1 MKIFEA
7 GGLTWKEL
15 TRRVVIRMRDGD
27 LLGWA
32 AQLAF
37 FLMLAF
43 FPLLLFLMLLLGYLT
58 EDRTQLRDQLLFYL
72 SSLAPVSASQLIAT
86 TIEETSFAKGGGKLT
101 FGLLAALWAASGGM
115 RATSKALNVAYGV
128 RQNRPWW
135 HERLLAL
142 ALTVAL
148 GALIIVALTLLLYGS
163 DIAEQIAAAFG
174 LDSAFTLLWKLAQYP
189 VAVLFVLL
197 AFNAIYHFA
206 PNIEGKRWQWLTPG
220 ALIGVALWLTVS
232 VVFRQYLRQFSLI
245 KTTYGSFGAVIA
257 LMLWC
262 YLTGIVIL
270 VGGTINADISR
281 AKQDTADGRFGN
293 NQQ

>member
-1 MKIFEA
+1 
-7 GGLTWKEL
+7 
-15 TRRVVIRMRDGD
+15 MREGD

-37 FLMLAF
+37 FFLLSL

-58 EDRTQLRDQLLFYL
+58 GDRAQLRDQLLFYL

-101 FGLLAALWAASGGM
+101 VGLLAALWAASGGM
-115 RATSKALNVAYGV
+115 RAMSKALNVAYGV
-128 RQNRPWW
+128 RENRSWW

-142 ALTVAL
+142 GLTLAL
-148 GALIIVALTLLLYGS
+148 GALIVVALTLLLYGS

-174 LDSAFTLLWKLAQYP
+174 LDEAFTLLWKLVQYP

-206 PNIEGKRWQWLTPG
+206 PNIKGKRWKWLTPG
-220 ALIGVALWLTVS
+220 ALIGVALWLIVS
-232 VVFRQYLRQFSLI
+232 IAFRQYLRQFSLI

-270 VGGTINADISR
+270 IGGAVNAVINSARQDVA
-281 AKQDTADGRFGN
+281 AKHFGDGKYK
-293 NQQ
+293 

>member
-15 TRRVVIRMRDGD
+15 AKRVVNSVRDDD

-43 FPLLLFLMLLLGYLT
+43 FPLLVFLMLLLGYLT
-58 EDRTQLRDQLLFYL
+58 EDRAQLRDGLLFYL

-86 TIEETSFAKGGGKLT
+86 TVEETGFAKGGGKLT
-101 FGLLAALWAASGGM
+101 VGLVAALWAASGGM
-115 RATSKALNVAYGV
+115 RAMSKAINVAYGV
-128 RQNRPWW
+128 RQNRAWW

-142 ALTVAL
+142 GLTLAL

-174 LDSAFTLLWKLAQYP
+174 LDRAFTLLWKLVQYP
-189 VAVLFVLL
+189 LAVLFVLL

-206 PNIEGKRWQWLTPG
+206 PNIEGKRWRWLTPG

-232 VVFRQYLRQFSLI
+232 IAFRQYLRQFSLI

-270 VGGTINADISR
+270 IGGTINAVISR
-281 AKQDTADGRFGN
+281 ARQDIAR
-293 NQQ
+293 